1 MQPYYR
7 RTKQLTTDEIS
18 AIRHYRDLNKKQ
30 YKWENVKLKTNRPN
44 KDCDVINGYLR
55 GDIPKSQFTKAEF
68 ERLQLLIN
76 SISSA
81 IEKSSVDHDEL
92 TVYKGVSEFK
102 GLKKYVEGKKVRDKG
117 FSSFSTSEEMALR
130 YAGKNAKGE
139 KIIFALELKR
149 GDKAVYIDNVENE
162 WLIQKGCKY
171 YVTKI
176 TPYTESE
183 LWGKAIVYYLR
194 LI

>member
-92 TVYKGVSEFK
+92 LVYKGVHEFK
-102 GLKKYVEGKKVRDKG
+102 GLKKYIEGKTIPDNG
-117 FSSFSTSEEMALR
+117 FSSFSSSEDWALKYSGENR
-130 YAGKNAKGE
+130 KGE
-139 KIIFALELKR
+139 KIIFVLGLKR
-149 GDKAVYIDNVENE
+149 GDKALYIDNIENE
-162 WLIQKGCKY
+162 WLVQKGSHY
-171 YVTKI
+171 HVIRKI
-176 TPYTESE
+176 QYDDSE
-183 LWGKAIVYYLR
+183 IWGKAIVYYLE
-194 LI
+194 LT